1 MDIVHF
7 SVLKNE
13 VVSFLKPDRPGQ
25 LFIDCTTGE
34 GGHTELFLKTY
45 PDMKVVCLDADA
57 SIMEIAKK
65 RLEYYNNQITFY
77 NQWFNKFFRNYPD
90 DLEKPDRILFD
101 LGISTYHYEKSDRG
115 FSFRKDEKL
124 DMRLD
129 RNLEISA
136 ADIVNSYP
144 EVELAGII
152 FEYGE
157 ERYSRRIASAIVKA
171 RKNEKIVYAKQLSDI
186 IWKSVPSPYRR
197 GRNHPA
203 TKTFQAL
210 RIVVN
215 GELARLEEAL
225 ESALAVLKTGGRM
238 GVISFHSLEDRIVK
252 RFFKKMSLECICPPE
267 VPVCSCRGKSI
278 VKILTKKPVIP
289 GEDEIKGNMPSRSS
303 KLRVVEKVNE
313 L

>member
-1 MDIVHF
+1 MDIVHY

-13 VVSFLKPDRPGQ
+13 VVSFLKPDKPGQ
-25 LFIDCTTGE
+25 ILVDCTTGE

-45 PDMKVVCLDADA
+45 PDMKVICLDADS
-57 SIMEIAKK
+57 SIMKVAEK
-65 RLEYYNNQITFY
+65 RLECYSSQITFY
-77 NQWFNKFFRNYPD
+77 NQWFNQFFRDYPD
-90 DLEKPDRILFD
+90 NIERPDRILFD
-101 LGISTYHYEKSDRG
+101 LGISTFHYEKSERG

-129 RNLEISA
+129 ENLEISA
-136 ADIVNSYP
+136 ADIVNTYP
-144 EVELAGII
+144 EVELARII
-152 FEYGE
+152 YEYGE
-157 ERYSRRIASAIVKA
+157 ERYSRRIASAIVRT
-171 RKNEKIVYAKQLSDI
+171 RKENRFEYAKQLSDI
-186 IWKSVPSPYRR
+186 VWKAVPDPYRR

-203 TKTFQAL
+203 TKTFQAI

-225 ESALAVLKTGGRM
+225 EAALRVLKVGGKM

-252 RFFKKMSLECICPPE
+252 RYFKKMSLECVCPPE
-267 VPVCSCRGKSI
+267 VPRCICRGKSI
-278 VKILTKKPVIP
+278 VKLITKKPVAP
-289 GEDEIKGNMPSRSS
+289 DESEIRKNLPSRSS